1 MSHPVSPGEWQFVAN
16 QLKENAMKRSIEDG
30 LSLLAGLGVGTAL
43 MYLMDPASGSQRRQ
57 MIGEAARSSLDS
69 ARETFADATESLSQR
84 ARDAASGLSSGVS
97 EHADYARSMASDYS
111 KRLSRRARHMM
122 PQSMRLQQEQHTSA
136 GEVAGYAAGGLAL
149 FALGAGLA
157 YLFDPDR
164 GRARRAYLGQQFVGR
179 SNDVT
184 DFARRT
190 GKHWANKARGYASEA
205 RSAVSGMTGSQ
216 SESSGGTSGASMP
229 SSQPSGSTTSNTM

>member
-1 MSHPVSPGEWQFVAN
+1 MSHPVSPGEGHFVAN
-16 QLKENAMKRSIEDG
+16 SMKENAMKRSIEDG

-43 MYLMDPASGSQRRQ
+43 MYLMDPDSGSQRRQ
-57 MIGEAARSSLDS
+57 MIGEAARSSFDS

-97 EHADYARSMASDYS
+97 EHADYARNMASDYS
-111 KRLSRRARHMM
+111 RRLRRRAGKMM
-122 PQSMRLQQEQHTSA
+122 PHSMRLQQEHHTSA

-164 GRARRAYLGQQFVGR
+164 GRARRSYLGQQFVGR
-179 SNDVT
+179 TNDVT

-190 GKHWANKARGYASEA
+190 GKHWANKARGYAAEA
-205 RSAVSGMTGSQ
+205 RSSVSSMTGRQ
-216 SESSGGTSGASMP
+216 SESGATSGESM
-229 SSQPSGSTTSNTM
+229 SSTQPSASTTSNTM